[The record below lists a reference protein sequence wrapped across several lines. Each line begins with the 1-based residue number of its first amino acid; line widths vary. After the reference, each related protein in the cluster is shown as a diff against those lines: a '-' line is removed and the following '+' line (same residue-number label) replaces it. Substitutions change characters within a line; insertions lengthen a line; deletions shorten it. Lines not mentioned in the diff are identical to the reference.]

1 MPLFIVILL
10 LFVASFPSMA
20 TDYYVLN
27 DKDGCYV
34 KEYVS
39 RKFKDVDYDKFK
51 RQRLFARPHKRNK
64 KYMVFKSNDKIYITR
79 SRCLEDV
86 NAGFYDPDELIDSA
100 REEDYRDINRKV
112 QKHQLENL
120 GFVDNKWFLELDF
133 GMSSFNDNSQ
143 IYPDYT
149 DFSGVIVDELGNTYT
164 VNNGKAKNSK
174 YKGGSLISFSGGY
187 RYSDTSFF
195 TLKFKHSTGK
205 KTDKIDAEFSGDTY
219 ETALEYEDTLSTIL
233 IGNKFIF
240 LPNSRLR
247 PTLGLYAGISIIDS
261 EMGSIDKIKFRSTG
275 LAAQVDLGL
284 EYFFTNHF
292 ALGISV
298 AYEYLGSRTFRVVD
312 SQDETNDY
320 GFKSEMSYSNISALA
335 GLKVYFR

>member
-1 MPLFIVILL
+1 MPLIVVSLL
-10 LFVASFPSMA
+10 LFTISFSGLA
-20 TDYYVLN
+20 ADYYVLN
-27 DKDGCYV
+27 DKKDCYV
-34 KEYVS
+34 KEYED

-51 RQRLFARPHKRNK
+51 RQRLFAKAHKRNK
-64 KYMVFKSNDKIYITR
+64 KYMVFKSNDKIYVTR
-79 SRCLEDV
+79 SRCLDDV

-100 REEDYRDINRKV
+100 REEDYGHLNKKV
-112 QKHQLENL
+112 NKRQLENL
-120 GFVDNKWFLELDF
+120 GFADNKWFLELDF
-133 GMSSFNDNSQ
+133 GTSSFNDNSQ

-164 VNNGKAKNSK
+164 VNDGKAKNSK

-195 TLKFKHSTGK
+195 TVKFKHSTGK
-205 KTDKIDAEFSGDTY
+205 KTDTINAERGGDTY
-219 ETALEYEDTLSTIL
+219 ETAFEYEDTLSTIL

-240 LPNSRLR
+240 LPNSSLR

-261 EMGSIDKIKFRSTG
+261 EMGSIDKLELRSTG
-275 LAAQVDLGL
+275 LAAQIDLGL
-284 EYFFTNHF
+284 EYFFTNHI
-292 ALGISV
+292 ALGVSV

-312 SQDETNDY
+312 GEDETTDY